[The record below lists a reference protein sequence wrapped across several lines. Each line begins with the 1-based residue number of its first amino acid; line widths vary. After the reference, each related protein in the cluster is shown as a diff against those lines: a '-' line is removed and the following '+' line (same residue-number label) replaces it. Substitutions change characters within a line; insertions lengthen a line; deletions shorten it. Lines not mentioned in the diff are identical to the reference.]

1 MFGFECLDFEESL
14 YSQLPGSMS
23 SDYKY
28 LHTMHVLHQLSF
40 PSESI
45 TDKIRYIIGVFC
57 LTLNHRQVFL
67 LLINTLACVKT
78 EI

>member
-1 MFGFECLDFEESL
+1 MTLWSHVLVSCFEESS
-14 YSQLPGSMS
+14 YSQLPGSLS

-28 LHTMHVLHQLSF
+28 LHTRHILKQLSF

-67 LLINTLACVKT
+67 LLIQHTSQC
-78 EI
+78 